1 MAKDFSNLKSYEDNP
16 NDIVRLDSNTGK
28 VLSQETSLRYAT
40 DDNAVQSDMTTN
52 PADSRAK
59 NRTQIVNRQSA
70 DASVNDAQTY
80 SGDPI
85 IEANLRSNAQSQ
97 AVLETVRASSQPS
110 GKMNK
115 ATDETP
121 LKEYD
126 VEQ

>member
-70 DASVNDAQTY
+70 DASVNDAQNY

-85 IEANLRSNAQSQ
+85 IEANLRSNAQNQ
-97 AVLETVRASSQPS
+97 AVLQKLVNA
-110 GKMNK
+110 
-115 ATDETP
+115 A
-121 LKEYD
+121 
-126 VEQ
+126 